1 MATYTFTGEQTT
13 VFPTIGVT
21 VNVGDS
27 FDAPDG
33 FVAEFVTLAGKTK
46 KVASV
51 IEPEVDVTPVE
62 PTPAPE
68 TAPATIEPNPV
79 TVEEGTN

>member
-1 MATYTFTGEQTT
+1 LALTLN
-13 VFPTIGVT
+13 P
-21 VNVGDS
+21 GDS
-27 FDAPDG
+27 FDAPDD
-33 FVAEFVTLAGKTK
+33 FVSEFVTLTGKTK

-51 IEPEVDVTPVE
+51 IEPEVDLTPVE

-68 TAPATIEPNPV
+68 TAPATIEPTPV